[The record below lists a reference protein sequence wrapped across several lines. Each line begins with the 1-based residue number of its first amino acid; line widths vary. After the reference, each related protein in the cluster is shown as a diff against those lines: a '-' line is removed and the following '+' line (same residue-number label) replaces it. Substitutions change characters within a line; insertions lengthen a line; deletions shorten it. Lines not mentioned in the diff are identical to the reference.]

1 MPEVSD
7 RRRDDAG
14 VDDASVNAAFRGAFK
29 GACDQGASGQDLREQ
44 GARGPGFALR
54 RRLAGLAEKTWRE
67 TVTRYMPDP
76 WLVAM
81 KRGRFGL
88 PVRPGRRLAASR

>member
-1 MPEVSD
+1 MLEVSD

-14 VDDASVNAAFRGAFK
+14 FDVAFK
-29 GACDQGASGQDLREQ
+29 GACKGARGQS
-44 GARGPGFALR
+44 ARGPGFALR
-54 RRLAGLAEKTWRE
+54 RRLARLAEKTWRE

>member
-1 MPEVSD
+1 MLHVRD

-14 VDDASVNAAFRGAFK
+14 FDVAFK
-29 GACDQGASGQDLREQ
+29 GACK

-54 RRLAGLAEKTWRE
+54 RRLARLAEKTWRE